1 MIKNQKRRNN
11 MEQNEKILKE
21 LEAIKKLLILQLYH
35 QGMSS
40 EIIAKTLGTSK
51 ATLYTFLPKSQKKPT
66 K

>member
-1 MIKNQKRRNN
+1 

-21 LEAIKKLLILQLYH
+21 LEIIKKLLILQLYH

-40 EIIAKTLGTSK
+40 ETISKTVGMSKKTL
-51 ATLYTFLPKSQKKPT
+51 YEFLPKTQKKSN

>member
-1 MIKNQKRRNN
+1 

-21 LEAIKKLLILQLYH
+21 LEAIKKLLVLQLYH

-40 EIIAKTLGTSK
+40 EIIAKTSGMSK